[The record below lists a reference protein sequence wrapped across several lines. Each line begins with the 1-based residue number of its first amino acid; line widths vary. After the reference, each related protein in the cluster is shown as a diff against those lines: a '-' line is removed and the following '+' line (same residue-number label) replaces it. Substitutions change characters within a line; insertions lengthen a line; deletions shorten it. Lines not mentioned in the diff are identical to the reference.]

1 MTRHLLSEAFQALRH
16 YRLRSALTMLSIVWG
31 VAALLLLLSYGRG
44 FSEMMIRAWDQTGKD
59 LIVIFNGQTSL
70 QAGGERSGRIIRLEI
85 EDVKALAEAIP
96 AIEAISPEARLWL
109 SVGFQ
114 HRLRN
119 YSVDGVYAAFAGIR
133 SMDTETGHFFSE
145 EDVQQRRRV
154 AVIGATV
161 QRELFSEQPALGRDL
176 RINGVRFQV
185 IGVLKK
191 KTQVTNYAMPD
202 DLSVFVPYTTLSTL
216 GDTRYLNDLV
226 IRPVSN
232 RFRSRLL
239 ADLRSTLAN
248 LHHFNV
254 RDERAVEIR
263 DWNEFR
269 ALVTNLAVGLNFL
282 LTVIG
287 TLTLSIGA
295 VGVMNIMFVSVAERT
310 REIGVLKAIGARRA
324 HILGQFLFE
333 ALMITGT
340 GGLVG
345 YLLALLLVKLIGTL
359 PALGPLF
366 EDTSG
371 RGDIHLAMSVS
382 AVFVSTLLLA
392 AVGVVAGLV
401 PALRAARLDPAQAI
415 RSE

>member
-1 MTRHLLSEAFQALRH
+1 
-16 YRLRSALTMLSIVWG
+16 
-31 VAALLLLLSYGRG
+31 
-44 FSEMMIRAWDQTGKD
+44 
-59 LIVIFNGQTSL
+59 
-70 QAGGERSGRIIRLEI
+70 
-85 EDVKALAEAIP
+85 
-96 AIEAISPEARLWL
+96 
-109 SVGFQ
+109 
-114 HRLRN
+114 
-119 YSVDGVYAAFAGIR
+119 
-133 SMDTETGHFFSE
+133 
-145 EDVQQRRRV
+145 
-154 AVIGATV
+154 
-161 QRELFSEQPALGRDL
+161 
-176 RINGVRFQV
+176 
-185 IGVLKK
+185 
-191 KTQVTNYAMPD
+191 
-202 DLSVFVPYTTLSTL
+202 
-216 GDTRYLNDLV
+216 
-226 IRPVSN
+226 
-232 RFRSRLL
+232 
-239 ADLRSTLAN
+239 LAN